1 MPWYRR
7 KRCKSSL
14 PTKSRISDEAVKART
29 GKDWKQ
35 WFSLLDKAS
44 AKDKSHKEIAEYL
57 DSTGVSGW
65 WAQMITVTYE
75 QERGLRQVHQKADGY
90 SASASR
96 TFVVPISVL
105 YGYWADEK
113 LRKKWLDEK
122 IIVRKA
128 TEDKSMRITWPD
140 GTSVEANFYAKGD
153 KKSMVAV
160 QQNKLANA
168 ADVVRV
174 KELWHGAFG
183 RLETLL
189 A

>member
-1 MPWYRR
+1 M
-7 KRCKSSL
+7 KG
-14 PTKSRISDEAVKART
+14 RIGDYAVKAKT

-35 WFSLLDKAS
+35 WFSLLDKAGAS
-44 AKDKSHKEIAEYL
+44 KKSHKEIAEYL
-57 DSTGVSGW
+57 DGAGVPGW

-75 QERGLRQVHQKADGY
+75 QERGLRDVHQKADGY

-96 TFVVPISVL
+96 TFAVPLGVL

-160 QQNKLANA
+160 QQDKLAKA
-168 ADVVRV
+168 ADVVRA